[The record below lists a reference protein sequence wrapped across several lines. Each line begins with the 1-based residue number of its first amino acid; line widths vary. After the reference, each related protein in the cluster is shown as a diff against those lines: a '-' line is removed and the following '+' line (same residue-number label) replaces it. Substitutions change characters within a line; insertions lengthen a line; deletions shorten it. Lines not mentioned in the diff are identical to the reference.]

1 MLVKLVWHYGKSSL
15 KRGEL
20 ERVVHFLSGLK
31 ERLNR
36 MSGSS
41 LLCFCVLLQCV
52 SSAVIPTGVRRN
64 DSPIIGVLAQEVK
77 TPTPGKNA
85 YIAASYVKYLE
96 SAGARVVPV
105 MINKSE
111 EEYTQLFKS
120 ISGILFPG
128 GSASIESS
136 GYAKAAGIF
145 YRLALEA
152 NSKGDY
158 FPVWGTCL
166 GFEKLMLLTSEKK
179 LLSRT
184 NTSGVALP
192 LSFTSELNKSRMFKD
207 FPAHLMTSLAN
218 EPLTENSHKWSI
230 TTKSF
235 KGNEKLKKFYRIL
248 STNTDGQ
255 KEFVSTVE
263 AYDYPVYGT
272 QWHPEKNAFE
282 WTRPYIPHTPSAIKT
297 TFYMADFFVNE
308 AKKSLHSFSS
318 QEEEQNALIYNYSP
332 SYTGKTSIFE
342 QIYYFE

>member
-1 MLVKLVWHYGKSSL
+1 SEIEMYG
-15 KRGEL
+15 
-20 ERVVHFLSGLK
+20 V
-31 ERLNR
+31 
-36 MSGSS
+36 
-41 LLCFCVLLQCV
+41 LCFWVLLQAV
-52 SSAVIPTGVRRN
+52 SSADIPTGVKTN
-64 DSPIIGVLAQEVK
+64 DSPVIGVLAQEVYAA
-77 TPTPGKNA
+77 PSGKNA

-96 SAGARVVPV
+96 SAGAKVVPV
-105 MINKSE
+105 MINRSE
-111 EEYTQLFKS
+111 EEYTRLFKS
-120 ISGILFPG
+120 LNGILFPG
-128 GSASIESS
+128 GGVSITSS

-166 GFEKLMLLTSEKK
+166 GFEQLTLLTSEKL
-179 LLSRT
+179 LLSHT

-192 LSFTSELNKSRMFKD
+192 LNFTSEVSDSRMFKD
-207 FPAHLMTSLAN
+207 FPKDLMTSLAN
-218 EPLTENSHKWSI
+218 EPLTENSHQWSI
-230 TTKSF
+230 TTESF
-235 KGNEKLKKFYRIL
+235 KGNEKLNKFYRIL

-272 QWHPEKNAFE
+272 QWHPEKNTFE

-332 SYTGKTSIFE
+332 SYTGKMSAFE
-342 QIYYFE
+342 QIYFFA